1 LDALGCFSVYVPS
14 ENNGPIEIGFRRV
27 SMSAYYFVIF
37 PDSMGEENYRNYMN
51 DVGYIPYNHRV
62 VFEYGSPAFGDM
74 TFPGRDEYLKK

>member
-1 LDALGCFSVYVPS
+1 
-14 ENNGPIEIGFRRV
+14 
-27 SMSAYYFVIF
+27 
-37 PDSMGEENYRNYMN
+37 MN